1 MNFIFNFI
9 RFRIAHRP
17 NLVKII
23 ENIGWLSYDQLLR
36 MGVGFFIG
44 VWIVRYLGPEQFGVL
59 SFAGAFV
66 GLFGAFTALGLP
78 SIVVR
83 DIANDPDC
91 TTETLGTAAVLQFI
105 SGIVNY
111 FLILAAIA
119 YLRPNDIITQT
130 IVAILGSM
138 LLFEASKVSV
148 LWFESQVLSKYTV
161 WVQNSVFLAFTVIKI
176 ILILQWASLI
186 AFVWVM
192 LAEMI
197 LVAIILLGFMNKF
210 GPSLVKLRFNSKRA
224 KLLLKDSWPLLIS
237 AISITIYL
245 KIDQIMLGQ
254 MIGDESVGV
263 YSAALRISEVWYFIP
278 MVIVASVFPT
288 ILKAKKVSE
297 EQYYKRLQKLYDLMV
312 LISVGVAVPISFLS
326 TPIVTLLFGEAYHGA
341 GIILAIHIWTM
352 IFVSLGV
359 ASGKW
364 FLAENRQ
371 MLSLQRTGI
380 GAIVNIFLNFLLI
393 PKFGGVGAA
402 LSTLVA
408 QIATCFL
415 FDIIQAET
423 RKMFYM
429 KLKAFNL
436 LRINS
441 FFRQGVF

>member
-9 RFRIAHRP
+9 RLRITHRP

-23 ENIGWLSYDQLLR
+23 ENIGWLSFDQLLR

-59 SFAGAFV
+59 SFAGAFA

-83 DIANDPDC
+83 DIVNDPDC
-91 TTETLGTAAVLQFI
+91 TTETLGTTAVLQFI

-111 FLILAAIA
+111 LLMLAAIA

-237 AISITIYL
+237 AVSITIYM

-254 MIGDESVGV
+254 MIGDEAVGV

-278 MVIVASVFPT
+278 IMIVASVFPA

-341 GIILAIHIWTM
+341 GTILAIHIWSM

-364 FLAENRQ
+364 FLTENRQ

-380 GAIVNIFLNFLLI
+380 GVIVNIFFNFLLI
-393 PKFGGVGAA
+393 PKFGGIGAA

-408 QIATCFL
+408 QIATCLL

-441 FFRQGVF
+441 FFR

>member
-1 MNFIFNFI
+1 M
-9 RFRIAHRP
+9 
-17 NLVKII
+17 
-23 ENIGWLSYDQLLR
+23 S
-36 MGVGFFIG
+36 VGFFVG
-44 VWIVRYLGPEQFGVL
+44 VWIVRYLGPEQFGLL
-59 SFAGAFV
+59 SFASSFV

-83 DIANDPDC
+83 EIVRNPDY
-91 TTETLGTAAVLQFI
+91 TNETLGTAVVLQLI
-105 SGIVNY
+105 SGMVTY
-111 FLILAAIA
+111 LPILAAIA
-119 YLRPNDIITQT
+119 YLRPDDIITRT

-138 LLFEASKVSV
+138 LLFESSKVAV

-161 WVQNSVFLAFTVIKI
+161 WVQSSVFLVFAVIKI
-176 ILILQWASLI
+176 ILILQRASLI
-186 AFVWVM
+186 AFAWVM
-192 LAEMI
+192 LAETI

-210 GPSLVKLRFNSKRA
+210 GPSLLKLRFNSKRA

-237 AISITIYL
+237 GVSVTIYM

-278 MVIVASVFPT
+278 IVIVASVFPA

-326 TPIVTLLFGEAYHGA
+326 TPIITLLFGKAYHGA
-341 GIILAIHIWTM
+341 GTILAIHIWSM

-371 MLSLQRTGI
+371 MLSLQRAGI
-380 GAIVNIFLNFLLI
+380 GVTVNIFLNFLLI
-393 PKFGGVGAA
+393 PKFGGIGAA
-402 LSTLVA
+402 YSTLVA
-408 QIATCFL
+408 QIATCLL

-441 FFRQGVF
+441 FFR

>member
-9 RFRIAHRP
+9 RLRITHRP

-23 ENIGWLSYDQLLR
+23 ENIGWLSFDQLLR

-59 SFAGAFV
+59 SFAGAFA

-83 DIANDPDC
+83 DIVNDPDC
-91 TTETLGTAAVLQFI
+91 TTETLGTTAVLQFI

-111 FLILAAIA
+111 LLMLAAIA

-130 IVAILGSM
+130 IVAILGST

-176 ILILQWASLI
+176 ILILQWGSLI

-237 AISITIYL
+237 AVSITIYM

-254 MIGDESVGV
+254 MIGDEAVGV

-278 MVIVASVFPT
+278 IMIVASVFPA

-312 LISVGVAVPISFLS
+312 LISVGVAVPMSFLS

-341 GIILAIHIWTM
+341 GTILAIHIWSM

-364 FLAENRQ
+364 FLTENRQ

-380 GAIVNIFLNFLLI
+380 GVIVNIFFNFLLI
-393 PKFGGVGAA
+393 PKFGGIGAA
-402 LSTLVA
+402 FSTLVA
-408 QIATCFL
+408 QIATCLL

-441 FFRQGVF
+441 FFR